1 MFSLFS
7 TLYGLNFYNDCDRV
21 IVGRL
26 MLRITTSKTQN
37 NEEAVLFAI
46 RVHAIVSWLG
56 KQRRLAHAPGLPYGL
71 SFAIHAQTST
81 AEVGRLNAIV
91 KLIFFAIFVMHIP
104 NAHHTKEALTMRHL
118 LWWHRFK
125 WGSKI
130 QHKQLV
136 IRRSSWA

>member
-56 KQRRLAHAPGLPYGL
+56 KQRRLACLTGSHLRFTHKRAPRRWVGWTRLL
-71 SFAIHAQTST
+71 SLYFLLYLLCTY
-81 AEVGRLNAIV
+81 
-91 KLIFFAIFVMHIP
+91 P
-104 NAHHTKEALTMRHL
+104 MRTTL
-118 LWWHRFK
+118 K
-125 WGSKI
+125 
-130 QHKQLV
+130 
-136 IRRSSWA
+136 RR